1 MTEEKKASEGSKP
14 KLPKIDFKLEPEF
27 IKGRLKELWEGKIPL
42 VHCFW
47 IYYFAVV
54 VVLSILAS
62 VLGGLLGGLL
72 NLIMLAW
79 AAFMVMPVMRSAEKY
94 EGDKMWSLL
103 AKVAAV
109 LIAISVAAG
118 ILNLLAS

>member
-1 MTEEKKASEGSKP
+1 MTENKEAPSGGESK
-14 KLPKIDFKLEPEF
+14 LHKIDFKFEPEF

-42 VHCFW
+42 VQCFW

-54 VVLSILAS
+54 FVLCILAS
-62 VLGGLLGGLL
+62 AIGGLIGGLL

-79 AAFMVMPVMRSAEKY
+79 AAYMVMPVMRSAEKY
-94 EGDKMWSLL
+94 EGEKMWALL
-103 AKVAAV
+103 AKIAAI

-118 ILNLLAS
+118 ALNLLAS